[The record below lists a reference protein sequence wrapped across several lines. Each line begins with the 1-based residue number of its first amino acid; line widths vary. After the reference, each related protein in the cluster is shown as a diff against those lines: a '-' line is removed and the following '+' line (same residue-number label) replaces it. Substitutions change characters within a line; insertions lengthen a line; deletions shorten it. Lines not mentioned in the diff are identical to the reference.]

1 MADQRPPDVPKELR
15 GMIQLN
21 VAYSVLICPHEQC
34 RKAVQPSAFTRHSHR
49 EHQTTFSARQELQK
63 FIDKLGWKYD
73 SRTVQFPPDG
83 SKPQPTIPVDD
94 GIECRLCAAESRPF
108 KTGSQK
114 SMKKSMKV
122 HGNKV
127 HKRIRVADG
136 ELYRVVRV
144 QTWFRGGGEAR
155 YWRVE
160 ENDDGTRETPVV
172 HGRTEAVETIHGE
185 GDGVVDDAVITVA
198 SADESV
204 DTPKE
209 DAPAAVIVIGSD
221 DEVLVPRGKGPIPVV
236 EVDSSDELV
245 GALKEEATAA
255 AIAIDSDDEVLV
267 PRSIRP
273 IPVVE
278 VGIRDESNRDA
289 DYIPSS
295 EEVSSDE
302 EGGSS
307 TVESEAS
314 DAENSEAC
322 QPTAGERTVVITPRP
337 RKRKVQSAS
346 TAGIGSDD
354 DTYQPSSPR
363 SGWQNRKRQ
372 QRMSPFVDSG
382 VVMPPSSESKVQPPD
397 SPDDRMVPRSSPPS
411 VDWVVPS
418 QPEGEERLQ
427 GAGRAAD
434 GATDAADEDPESQDP
449 SPARF
454 IFGRRQPTLDALR
467 ERLGA
472 WCQACPACVMMGTEV
487 GRVMHD
493 VGECWRKD
501 TVDIAAKTRVMQRH
515 IEAHGGFGGREGC
528 PRCGVPR
535 TVCQRWQ
542 ARPGGSG
549 WEGVAGRACQYEGRL
564 TAAVITMLMDGCHE
578 GWAVAEEWMS
588 RAGVAPTKQDE
599 VFEWFR
605 GPAWWADPAMEVSRM
620 VRVFHMLAGKNGRVV
635 RR

>member
-1 MADQRPPDVPKELR
+1 LQR
-15 GMIQLN
+15 
-21 VAYSVLICPHEQC
+21 
-34 RKAVQPSAFTRHSHR
+34 
-49 EHQTTFSARQELQK
+49 
-63 FIDKLGWKYD
+63 FIDTLGWKYD
-73 SRTVQFPPDG
+73 SRTVQIPPDG
-83 SKPQPTIPVDD
+83 SKPQPTIPVAD

-160 ENDDGTRETPVV
+160 ENDDGGTRATPVV
-172 HGRTEAVETIHGE
+172 HGRTEVVELIHGE

-209 DAPAAVIVIGSD
+209 DATAAV
-221 DEVLVPRGKGPIPVV
+221 
-236 EVDSSDELV
+236 
-245 GALKEEATAA
+245 
-255 AIAIDSDDEVLV
+255 IAIDSDDEVLV

-273 IPVVE
+273 IPADE
-278 VGIRDESNRDA
+278 VDSSDESGRDA

-307 TVESEAS
+307 TVGSEAS

-322 QPTAGERTVVITPRP
+322 QPTAGERTVVVTPRP

-605 GPAWWADPAMEVSRM
+605 GPAWWADTAMEVSRM

-635 RR
+635 R

>member
-1 MADQRPPDVPKELR
+1 
-15 GMIQLN
+15 
-21 VAYSVLICPHEQC
+21 
-34 RKAVQPSAFTRHSHR
+34 
-49 EHQTTFSARQELQK
+49 LQK

-73 SRTVQFPPDG
+73 SRTVQLPPDG

-94 GIECRLCAAESRPF
+94 GIECRLCAAESRDRPF

-160 ENDDGTRETPVV
+160 ENDDGTWDTPVV
-172 HGRTEAVETIHGE
+172 HGRTEEVETIHGE

-198 SADESV
+198 SGDELVDIPEEQAAAAAVVIDSDDEVLVPWVRGAVINADESV
-204 DTPKE
+204 EATE
-209 DAPAAVIVIGSD
+209 EAAAVVAVADSD
-221 DEVLVPRGKGPIPVV
+221 DEVLVPRGQGAVPAV
-236 EVDSSDELV
+236 EVESSDESF
-245 GALKEEATAA
+245 G
-255 AIAIDSDDEVLV
+255 
-267 PRSIRP
+267 
-273 IPVVE
+273 
-278 VGIRDESNRDA
+278 DA
-289 DYIPSS
+289 DYVPSGEDVS
-295 EEVSSDE
+295 EDVSSGE
-302 EGGSS
+302 EGGSIAGAAD
-307 TVESEAS
+307 ESDDEDGEES
-314 DAENSEAC
+314 RPS
-322 QPTAGERTVVITPRP
+322 AGERTVIVTPRP
-337 RKRKVQSAS
+337 RKRKFQPAPSV
-346 TAGIGSDD
+346 GIDSDD
-354 DTYQPSSPR
+354 DTYRPSSPR
-363 SGWQNRKRQ
+363 FGGRSPKRQ

-382 VVMPPSSESKVQPPD
+382 VVMPPSSESKVRPPG
-397 SPDDRMVPRSSPPS
+397 SPDGGLVPRSSPPS
-411 VDWVVPS
+411 VGWVVQS

-434 GATDAADEDPESQDP
+434 QATDAADEDPESQDP
-449 SPARF
+449 FPARY

-493 VGECWRKD
+493 VGDCWRKD
-501 TVDIAAKTRVMQRH
+501 AVDIAAKTRVMQRH

-542 ARPGGSG
+542 AQPGGSG
-549 WEGVAGRACQYEGRL
+549 WEGVAGRACQYEGLL

-605 GPAWWADPAMEVSRM
+605 GPAWWADTAMEVSRM